1 MLTLSRVVQA
11 SRAPP
16 KSLSGPLNRILGQA
30 SSAANAANSSIGSP
44 IAATDYRRRRAD
56 MSKGPT
62 RAELENVIREKIRM
76 LLEERGS
83 DIPAI
88 RGADTLNGALG
99 LSSLDLAI
107 VVAELESA
115 LGIDPFSKIVSIT
128 SVRSVDDLVEA
139 YLKAYLPRQP
149 EDQDGDLLEAAR
161 RARGRRAR
169 QGA

>member
-1 MLTLSRVVQA
+1 
-11 SRAPP
+11 
-16 KSLSGPLNRILGQA
+16 
-30 SSAANAANSSIGSP
+30 
-44 IAATDYRRRRAD
+44 

-62 RAELENVIREKIRM
+62 RAALENVIREKIRM
-76 LLEERGS
+76 LLEERGG

-88 RGADTLNGALG
+88 HGADTLNGALG

-107 VVAELESA
+107 LVAELESA
-115 LGIDPFSKIVSIT
+115 LGVDPFSKIVSIT

-139 YLKAYLPRQP
+139 YLKAYLPQQP
-149 EDQDGDLLEAAR
+149 EDPDGDLLEAAR

>member
-1 MLTLSRVVQA
+1 
-11 SRAPP
+11 
-16 KSLSGPLNRILGQA
+16 
-30 SSAANAANSSIGSP
+30 
-44 IAATDYRRRRAD
+44 

>member
-1 MLTLSRVVQA
+1 M
-11 SRAPP
+11 PE
-16 KSLSGPLNRILGQA
+16 
-30 SSAANAANSSIGSP
+30 
-44 IAATDYRRRRAD
+44 
-56 MSKGPT
+56 GPT
-62 RAELENVIREKIRM
+62 RAELEAVIHDKIRVT
-76 LLEERGS
+76 LEARGG

-88 RGADTLNGALG
+88 HGPDTLNGALG

-115 LGIDPFSKIVSIT
+115 LGVDPFLRIVPIT

-139 YLKAYLPRQP
+139 YLKAYLPPKP
-149 EDQDGDLLEAAR
+149 EADEDLIEAAR

>member
-1 MLTLSRVVQA
+1 
-11 SRAPP
+11 
-16 KSLSGPLNRILGQA
+16 
-30 SSAANAANSSIGSP
+30 
-44 IAATDYRRRRAD
+44 
-56 MSKGPT
+56 MSKGLT
-62 RAELENVIREKIRM
+62 RAELQNVIHEKIRM

-83 DIPAI
+83 DVPVIH
-88 RGADTLNGALG
+88 GADSLNGVLG

-115 LGIDPFSKIVSIT
+115 LGVDPFSKIVSIT

-139 YLKAYLPRQP
+139 YLKAYLPQQP
-149 EDQDGDLLEAAR
+149 ENQDGDLLEAAR